1 MERRLSRFVLHSP
14 LRINSLKMISILIPT
29 YNCNVVS
36 LVDEI
41 LKQCVESK
49 IIFEI
54 IVWDDASTEFVTEN
68 RKLVD
73 FHTHVSYFENAKNL
87 GRTQTRASLSEKAQF
102 DWLLFLDA
110 DVFPVHNSFIQNY
123 LKAISA
129 EFPVIIGGIQYQ
141 EIEIA
146 NHKTLRYHYGKNRE
160 SALSGIRKQ
169 NPYSAIFSAN
179 LCIRK
184 DIFELYNFS
193 ENANLYGMD
202 IYFAYQ
208 LFVNKI
214 NVLHIDNAVY
224 HLGIEDNDVFFNKSI
239 DAVKIRKQH
248 LSKLPKIGE
257 INSLMQYYLSLKK
270 YKLDGVVYQLFSLS
284 EPFLKKMIYKKKPN
298 LLCFDLY
305 RLGIIC
311 NPKS

>member
-1 MERRLSRFVLHSP
+1 MERRFSRFVLHSP

-29 YNCNVVS
+29 YNYNVVS
-36 LVDEI
+36 LVNEI
-41 LKQCVESK
+41 LKQCIESK
-49 IIFEI
+49 IVFEI
-54 IVWDDASTEFVTEN
+54 IVWDDTSTEFIGEN
-68 RKLVD
+68 RKLID
-73 FHTHVSYFENAKNL
+73 FHNNVHCFENAKNL
-87 GRTQTRASLSEKAQF
+87 GRTQTRALLSEKAQY

-110 DVFPVHNSFIQNY
+110 DVFPVHHNFIQNY
-123 LKAISA
+123 LNTIST
-129 EFPVIIGGIQYQ
+129 EFPVINGGIQYQ
-141 EIEIA
+141 DIEIA
-146 NHKTLRYHYGKNRE
+146 NHKTLRYYYGKKRE
-160 SALSGIRKQ
+160 SVSSDIRKQ

-184 DIFELYNFS
+184 NIFELYNFS

-214 NVLHIDNAVY
+214 NVLHIDNTVY
-224 HLGIEDNDVFFNKSI
+224 HLGIEDNNVFFNKSI
-239 DAVKIRKQH
+239 EAVKIRKQH

-257 INSLMQYYLSLKK
+257 INSLMRYYLSLKK
-270 YKLDGVVYQLFSLS
+270 YKLNGIVYTFFYFS
-284 EPFLKKMIYKKKPN
+284 EPFLKKMIFKKKPI

-311 NPKS
+311 NPKN

>member
-1 MERRLSRFVLHSP
+1 
-14 LRINSLKMISILIPT
+14 MISILIPT
-29 YNCNVVS
+29 YNFNVVS

-41 LKQCVESK
+41 LKQYVESK
-49 IIFEI
+49 ATFEI
-54 IVWDDASTEFVTEN
+54 IVWDDASTEFVAEN
-68 RKLVD
+68 RKLADLHNNVR
-73 FHTHVSYFENAKNL
+73 YFENTKNL
-87 GRTQTRASLSEKAQF
+87 GRTQTRSLLSEKAQF

-110 DVFPVHNSFIQNY
+110 DVFPVHDNFIQNY
-123 LKAISA
+123 LNTISN
-129 EFPVIIGGIQYQ
+129 EFLVINGGIQYQ

-160 SALSGIRKQ
+160 SASSDIRKQ
-169 NPYSAIFSAN
+169 KPYSAIFSAN

-193 ENANLYGMD
+193 KNDNLYGMD

-214 NVLHIDNAVY
+214 NILHIDNAVY
-224 HLGIEDNDVFFNKSI
+224 HLGIEDNEVFFNKSI

-248 LSKLPKIGE
+248 LSKLNNIGE
-257 INSLMQYYLSLKK
+257 INSLMQHYLSLKK
-270 YKLDGVVYQLFSLS
+270 YKLNGIVYQIFRLS
-284 EPFLKKMIYKKKPN
+284 EPFLKKMIFKKKPS

-311 NPKS
+311 NPKD